1 MDGPASGQQQAIC
14 LRLRAVY
21 LAHERRGACSALETT
36 GEKKAPEGAFSGL
49 LPSGFGR

>member
-1 MDGPASGQQQAIC
+1 M
-14 LRLRAVY
+14 RLRRVY
-21 LAHERRGACSALETT
+21 QAHVARDGSAALETI